1 MVVPCHHRQLSSFDA
16 LQVSI
21 NTGALKY
28 TFSEAA
34 ILIAV
39 VVIVN
44 VIRNIMRN
52 EGGGWRVEAVHK
64 TNSIFQ
70 QMIFPLFL
78 QSSVL
83 KRWACHLGAYGIYV
97 I

>member
-1 MVVPCHHRQLSSFDA
+1 MVVPFHHRQLSSFDA
-16 LQVSI
+16 LRVSI

-28 TFSEAA
+28 TFSEAT

-52 EGGGWRVEAVHK
+52 EGGGREGAVHK
-64 TNSIFQ
+64 TNSIFE
-70 QMIFPLFL
+70 QMLFPLLL
-78 QSSVL
+78 QSSVQ